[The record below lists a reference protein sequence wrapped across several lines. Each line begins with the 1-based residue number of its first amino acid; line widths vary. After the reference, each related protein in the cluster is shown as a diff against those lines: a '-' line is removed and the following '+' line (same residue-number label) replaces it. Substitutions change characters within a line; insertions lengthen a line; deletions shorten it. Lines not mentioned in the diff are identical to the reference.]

1 MVAGRAV
8 DDPCTM
14 AILVPGFT
22 GKYTGTGV
30 YFFGEGE
37 GGIMERFLLF
47 QGSVFY

>member
-1 MVAGRAV
+1 MVAGRTI

-14 AILVPGFT
+14 AMLVPGLT
-22 GKYTGTGV
+22 GKDPGTGV

-47 QGSVFY
+47 QGNVFR